1 MRINYLQLQTGE
13 KIELPHNISV
23 FVGPNNAGKSQTL
36 KDVRCLM
43 DRQASPIKTP
53 VILLNDN
60 SCFDIPNLETIKRDV
75 HLRNSRRYVD
85 HYTVQAIGS
94 NLFGKSDFD
103 IHKPQLDN
111 YNTQGDAAKRN
122 MFFEWFSKHYIAL
135 MDAETRL
142 KLSSETNSFIPA
154 ETVPEN
160 PIQAL
165 FNSPEMETVLQLA
178 FRDAFQQEIKLDVSQ
193 LMKLCIRVGENV
205 KQIPTDARIAY
216 NIAKDIPKID
226 SQGDGYRSFAGI
238 IIGLLI
244 CKNRIILLDEPE
256 AFLHPAQ
263 AYFLGKWIGSHQDLL
278 GSQLLI
284 CTHSSNFLSGI
295 LTGTQELSVIRL
307 HREGNNTSFITLSS
321 EISKQLIGN
330 PILSSQR
337 VVEGLFHRGVVV
349 CEADAD
355 RAVYQSVASIYHNSN
370 REILFIHAHNK
381 QTLALVASVLRKTG
395 TPVAVISD
403 IDILRPGKDLEDVYR
418 ELTGNE
424 LGQDLRDRQ
433 KTLDDFIDVRPEN
446 EVLQELKSHVEVFLK
461 QLQDG
466 DHNLDGA
473 KGALSRI
480 KSDTSKWSA
489 IKRDGIRILDGQ
501 QADNLNILISELS
514 KNGLFVV
521 PVGELEGWIDLGTHK
536 KNKWII
542 PALEAIFEYKAST
555 PLVDFVGNVLN
566 YFKR

>member
-1 MRINYLQLQTGE
+1 MRINYLQLKTGRR
-13 KIELPHNISV
+13 IELPHKISV

-36 KDVRCLM
+36 KDIRCMM
-43 DRQASPIKTP
+43 DRQSSPIKTP
-53 VILLNDN
+53 IILQDDN
-60 SCFDIPNLETIKRDV
+60 SCFDIPHLDTIKRDIDI
-75 HLRNSRRYVD
+75 LNSKRNVD
-85 HYTVQAIGS
+85 HYTIQAIGS

-103 IHKPQLDN
+103 IHKPQLN
-111 YNTQGDAAKRN
+111 SYNDQGDNAKRE
-122 MFFEWFSKHYIAL
+122 MFFNWFSKHYIAL

-142 KLSSETNSFIPA
+142 KLSSETSSFIPG
-154 ETVPEN
+154 ETRPEN
-160 PIQAL
+160 LIQAL
-165 FNSPEMETVLQLA
+165 FNSPELETVLQFA
-178 FRDAFQQEIKLDVSQ
+178 FHDAFQQEIKLDVSQ
-193 LMKLCIRVGENV
+193 LMKLCIRVGDRVN
-205 KQIPTDARIAY
+205 QIPTDARTAY

-307 HREGNNTSFITLSS
+307 QRDGDTTNYNNLSPD
-321 EISKQLIGN
+321 ISKQLIGN

-337 VVEGLFHRGVVV
+337 VVEGIFHKGVVV

-355 RAVYQSVASIYHNSN
+355 RAIYQAVASIYHNSN

-381 QTLALVASVLRKTG
+381 QTLALVANILRNTG
-395 TPVAVISD
+395 TPVAVIAD
-403 IDILRPGKDLEDVYR
+403 IDILRPGKDLEDVYL
-418 ELTGNE
+418 ELTGDE
-424 LGQDLRDRQ
+424 LDQNLRDRQ
-433 KTLDDFIDVRPEN
+433 KELNEFIDVRPEN
-446 EVLQELKSHVEVFLK
+446 EVLQELKQNVEVFLK

-466 DHNLDGA
+466 AHNLDGA

-480 KSDTSKWSA
+480 KSDTSKWSI
-489 IKRDGIRILDGQ
+489 IKREGVSFLEGK
-501 QADNLNILISELS
+501 QAENANILISELW
-514 KNGLFVV
+514 KKGVFVV

-542 PALEAIFEYKAST
+542 PALETIYQHKAT
-555 PLVDFVGNVLN
+555 NKIVDFVGNVLKFFN
-566 YFKR
+566 